1 MARSDYAPY
10 LYCSPR
16 CRHAKIAD
24 DLLDIN
30 GMKATFVLTSYEGKI
45 YISARSIDELNVQ
58 VVMEKLGGGG
68 HISSAGA
75 QLANCTLQEAA
86 EKIRNIL
93 TKMKE
98 EGDIE

>member
-1 MARSDYAPY
+1 MP
-10 LYCSPR
+10 
-16 CRHAKIAD
+16 D

-30 GMKATFVLTSYEGKI
+30 GMKATFILTSYEDKI

-75 QLANCTLQEAA
+75 QLTDCTIEEA
-86 EKIRNIL
+86 I
-93 TKMKE
+93 
-98 EGDIE
+98 DIIKRSFN